1 MRPPA
6 GTLDYRAGV
15 LVYAVALLV
24 AVAVVIVTDGTF
36 TRLAEVS
43 FERAWLLAAGLGL
56 QILVDV
62 INLPPSRYD
71 DVGFG
76 ILLLSYVAVLGFIAS
91 NIRTRGILV
100 IGIGIALNVFVI
112 ALNAGMPYHVV
123 DGLPRETTVKHR
135 PERSTDLLPV
145 LSDRFATGSPFRAAI
160 SIGDLVLFA
169 GIVELAYAGS
179 RRARRSSRAR
189 DQNAPTR
196 YVDLPVAEESDGVID
211 LREPQA
217 DATTRSSATSTLGS

>member
-1 MRPPA
+1 MRPKA
-6 GTLDYRAGV
+6 DTLDYRAGV
-15 LVYAVALLV
+15 LVYAVALLF
-24 AVAVVIVTDGTF
+24 AVAVVILTDGTF
-36 TRLAEVS
+36 ARLADLS
-43 FERAWLLAAGLGL
+43 FERVWLLAVGLGL
-56 QILVDV
+56 QIVVDV
-62 INLPPSRYD
+62 IDLPPSRYD
-71 DVGFG
+71 DVGLA

-100 IGIGIALNVFVI
+100 MGIGIALNAFVI

-135 PERSTDLLPV
+135 PERGSDVLPV

-179 RRARRSSRAR
+179 RRARRSPRIRST
-189 DQNAPTR
+189 PPR
-196 YVDLPVAEESDGVID
+196 YVDLPAEEQSGGVID

-217 DATTRSSATSTLGS
+217 EATTRSSATSTLGS